1 VLAPPPGT
9 ANGITGTVQFVEQAG
24 HVVIRVKVSGLAP
37 NSVHGFHVHE
47 RGDLTQG
54 CVSAGGHF
62 NPFGKQ
68 HGGPQDEERHAGDLG
83 NVIADASGSVDA
95 TLVDTVLA
103 LSGQGSVLGRSV
115 VLHADADDLGAG
127 GFPDSKTTGHAG
139 ARVACGVIGLAAD
152 VEL

>member
-1 VLAPPPGT
+1 M
-9 ANGITGTVQFVEQAG
+9 
-24 HVVIRVKVSGLAP
+24 VIRVKVSGLPP

-54 CVSAGGHF
+54 CTSAGGHF

-68 HGGPQDEERHAGDLG
+68 HGGPKDEERHAGDLG
-83 NVIADASGSVDA
+83 NVTADASGSVDA

-103 LSGQGSVLGRSV
+103 LSGQCSVLGRSV
-115 VLHADADDLGAG
+115 VLHADADDLGTG